1 VKSIGIIISE
11 IAVEAHHKAGCDVQ
25 LPHEMGDG
33 DVVPTS
39 LRNYKAD
46 HSFARNVRILRI
58 PHIDSGVERATDKT
72 NFNVMNLVYDG
83 SLGFDAW
90 LYTNLSVQFRAN

>member
-25 LPHEMGDG
+25 LHHEMGDG
-33 DVVPTS
+33 DAVPTS
-39 LRNYKAD
+39 LHIYKAD
-46 HSFARNVRILRI
+46 HSFTRNVGILHI
-58 PHIDSGVERATDKT
+58 PHIDSGVEGATDKT

-90 LYTNLSVQFRAN
+90 SYTKLSVQFGVN